1 MYYKIRYFLGLRKKK
16 LTEFLESF
24 TTLKRTR
31 RIKELKNIGENKNRC
46 FIIGNGP
53 SLNSMNLNLM
63 KDDIVFCSNSFFLKF
78 KDLEFKP
85 SFITV
90 EDHLVAEDNFQ
101 ELNKLEGITK
111 IFPIDLRHIISNSTN
126 TYWIELRR
134 ALNNKT
140 PEKTFKFN
148 IEKETFYWGGTVL
161 YMNLQLAAYMGF
173 KNIYLIGVD
182 LSYTIPNDADIRGSV
197 ITSNSDDPNHF
208 NPSYFGKG
216 KRWHLPETDRMQ
228 ESFTNAYKE
237 LKKSNINL
245 HNATVGGNLKDIPR
259 VDYNSLFKQNG

>member
-1 MYYKIRYFLGLRKKK
+1 MKDKLYTLRYFLGRKKK
-16 LTEFLESF
+16 MILEVIDYLIVAPRF
-24 TTLKRTR
+24 KTKIRTLRNR
-31 RIKELKNIGENKNRC
+31 YSNKRC
-46 FIIGNGP
+46 FVVGNGP

-63 KDDIVFCSNSFFLKF
+63 KDDVVFCSNSFFLKF
-78 KDLEFKP
+78 KELEFKP

-90 EDHLVAEDNFQ
+90 EDHLVAEDNFE
-101 ELNKLEGITK
+101 ELNKLEGIIK
-111 IFPIDLRHIISNSTN
+111 IFPIDLRHILVNSTN

-134 ALNNKT
+134 AFKNKT
-140 PEKTFKFN
+140 PEKSFKFN
-148 IEKETFYWGGTVL
+148 IKKETFYWGGTVL

-173 KNIYLIGVD
+173 KDIYLIGVD
-182 LSYTIPNDADIRGSV
+182 LSYSIPKDADIRGSV

-228 ESFTNAYKE
+228 KSFTNAHKE

-259 VDYNSLFKQNG
+259 VDYNSLFE

>member
-1 MYYKIRYFLGLRKKK
+1 MKKLYYRLRYFFGLQKKK
-16 LTEFLESF
+16 ILELRDYIL
-24 TTLKRTR
+24 LKS
-31 RIKELKNIGENKNRC
+31 KFNKIQFFKKRYNNRRC

-63 KDDIVFCSNSFFLKF
+63 KEDVVFCSNSFFLKF

-85 SFITV
+85 TFITV
-90 EDHLVAEDNFQ
+90 EDHLVAEDNFK
-101 ELNKLEGITK
+101 ELEKLEGITK
-111 IFPIDLRHIISNSTN
+111 IFPIDLRHILANTAN

-140 PEKTFKFN
+140 REKKFKFN

-182 LSYTIPNDADIRGSV
+182 LSYSIPKDADIRGSV

-216 KRWHLPETDRMQ
+216 KRWHIPETDRMQ

-237 LKKSNINL
+237 LKKSNIYL
-245 HNATVGGNLKDIPR
+245 YNATVGGNLKDVPR
-259 VDYNSLFKQNG
+259 VEYNSLFK